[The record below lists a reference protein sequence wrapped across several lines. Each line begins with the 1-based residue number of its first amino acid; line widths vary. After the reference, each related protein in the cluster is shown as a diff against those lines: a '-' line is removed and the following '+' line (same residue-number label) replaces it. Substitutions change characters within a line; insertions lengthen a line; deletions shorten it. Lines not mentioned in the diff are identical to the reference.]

1 MFDSYSSDM
10 AVGISAIIAIL
21 LLSFGLLSYPAV
33 GQTLQG
39 TQGGPSSPSIKD
51 PSSSSSLSSE
61 AKTHSVKILS
71 PTKGQQ
77 VPIGRTLVV
86 SGTSNGGTNSSS
98 NTSNCQVSVIVNGIK
113 PYQQAIPTGK
123 RGPNDYSNW
132 TFNAT
137 PKYSPIKEGQN
148 KITAKYSCGNTPTL
162 VSHNSVNVTG
172 VSGTGANL
180 KTPTTNS
187 SHTNPTS
194 SHAVVPV
201 PLVSESSLFS
211 SGIRNGT
218 GIKSMS
224 VSGHFAKGSV
234 HPGDTQSISFTV
246 TDANTST
253 PVTGANITGNVTAP
267 SGATKQDFG
276 GITDSNGTAS
286 YSWKI
291 GVKDPTGHYSVEV
304 KVSAPGYKI
313 SSASKSFKVT
323 STTTSSSTSHKVNS
337 GVNSNSND
345 NSQSHPST
353 IITIPHIRFPEIRI
367 PFHLPFH

>member
-1 MFDSYSSDM
+1 M

-39 TQGGPSSPSIKD
+39 TQGGPFSPSIKD
-51 PSSSSSLSSE
+51 PSSSSSLSSD
-61 AKTHSVKILS
+61 AKTHSVKIFT

-86 SGTSNGGTNSSS
+86 SGTSKGGTNSNN

-148 KITAKYSCGNTPTL
+148 KITAKYSCGNIPTL

-172 VSGTGANL
+172 VSGTGPNL
-180 KTPTTNS
+180 RTPTPNS
-187 SHTNPTS
+187 SHTNATTS
-194 SHAVVPV
+194 HTVVPV

-211 SGIRNGT
+211 SGTRNGT

-246 TDANTST
+246 TDTNTST

-291 GVKDPTGHYSVEV
+291 GDKDPTGHYSVEV
-304 KVSAPGYKI
+304 KVSAPGYKA

-323 STTTSSSTSHKVNS
+323 STTTSTSHKVNS
-337 GVNSNSND
+337 AVNSNSND
-345 NSQSHPST
+345 NSQSHPSS
-353 IITIPHIRFPEIRI
+353 IITIPHIRFPEVRI